1 VSKTSR
7 SDRAFSSAGILV
19 KPCRCGWLSAQPR
32 SSTAVIFRNGPPFP
46 LKKFES
52 SAPEC
57 YKSLRRQGTKKEK
70 GMPKGKSEKQPSFG
84 APICNRLCAWP
95 IPSLACRSFRCPTF
109 PDLKFQIPVVV
120 KKYKITKRTHLC
132 FSLQPC
138 SSGTYKQTARFRR
151 RKRTHLSHLT
161 HFRPSISR
169 AQVNAGQSHLR
180 PVAPDCSRLHPIA
193 VGGRT
198 ARGIRVRGI
207 YSFAQHSSASRSG
220 SGPRRRR
227 IRFGILHSSSCIQ
240 FRSAFRVPISEL
252 GMSPTVPSATPMNI
266 SICPS

>member
-1 VSKTSR
+1 
-7 SDRAFSSAGILV
+7 
-19 KPCRCGWLSAQPR
+19 
-32 SSTAVIFRNGPPFP
+32 
-46 LKKFES
+46 
-52 SAPEC
+52 
-57 YKSLRRQGTKKEK
+57 
-70 GMPKGKSEKQPSFG
+70 MPKGKQEKQPSFG

-95 IPSLACRSFRCPTF
+95 IPSLACRSFRRPTF

-180 PVAPDCSRLHPIA
+180 PVAPDCTELRRIA
-193 VGGRT
+193 VAGYSAGKMPA
-198 ARGIRVRGI
+198 ARCCPALRVQI
-207 YSFAQHSSASRSG
+207 SA
-220 SGPRRRR
+220 
-227 IRFGILHSSSCIQ
+227 
-240 FRSAFRVPISEL
+240 L